1 MLDMEIKMSPGDV
14 NVQTTSGRG
23 HTPEELSANA
33 VAKIISISDHADP
46 AIKRQAEAFRDRMFQ
61 VIVHTL
67 EQAIKSDRTT
77 LYNEFKKQGHDDVAE
92 ILRKL

>member
-1 MLDMEIKMSPGDV
+1 MFDMEIKMSPGDV

-23 HTPEELSANA
+23 HTSEELSANA
-33 VAKIISISDHADP
+33 VAKIISISDTADP
-46 AIKRQAEAFRDRMFQ
+46 VLKQQAEVFRDRMFY
-61 VIVHTL
+61 VIVDAL
-67 EQAIKSDRTT
+67 KQAIKSDRTT

>member
-1 MLDMEIKMSPGDV
+1 MLDMEIKMFPGDV

-33 VAKIISISDHADP
+33 VAKIISISDCADP